1 MTVIKPN
8 ISEAPATT
16 YNASAVPDRTDDFAG
31 RSDAMGTGE
40 LTGMNV
46 TAAASLTLTI
56 AAGTVSVLGTSYTYA
71 GGTVAVTTN
80 AGLLDRRDV
89 LIYRAGTGIVL
100 IQGATASY
108 TPGAA
113 LWSTGS
119 VGNPPVKPDVVEA
132 TDLVLAE
139 IYMPY
144 NASVVSATLST
155 TAGYVIDKSNVL
167 VPLAGDVTTS
177 GAAATLVGTANVNTV
192 VGALATVAAKA
203 PLASPTFT
211 GTVTVPSGSALGTP
225 ASLTLTNATG
235 LPVAGVI
242 GAQAGPLTGDVTT
255 SGAAATLKN
264 TGTPVTLLGDA
275 THVAQITTDA
285 QGRVT
290 AATSIPITA
299 GGTGTVTTASVV
311 SANGLAG
318 TVANPTTTP
327 AITLSTNVTG
337 VLKGNGTAISAA
349 TAGTDY
355 AAATEPI
362 ALTKVAS
369 VTATDATIV
378 VGGTATAPTIQK
390 AALTGD
396 VTSALNA
403 TTLVG
408 TANVNTVV
416 GALATVAAK
425 APLASPTFTGTVT
438 VPSGS
443 ALGTPASLTLTNATG
458 LPLTTGITGTLP
470 VANGGTGV
478 VTSTGSGNTVLSSA
492 PALVAPTITGAA
504 TANSLL
510 FTSNPV
516 TVASNAATVPVTYR
530 LTTITNN
537 AAATVAITLTTS
549 GATDGQMVMVRFYDY
564 SAAVQTL
571 SWVNTENSLATA
583 PLASNGSITLPVT
596 VGFQYNLQTTKW
608 RCIAVA

>member
-31 RSDAMGTGE
+31 RSDAMGTGG

-100 IQGATASY
+100 LQGATASY

-235 LPVAGVI
+235 LP
-242 GAQAGPLTGDVTT
+242 
-255 SGAAATLKN
+255 
-264 TGTPVTLLGDA
+264 
-275 THVAQITTDA
+275 
-285 QGRVT
+285 
-290 AATSIPITA
+290 
-299 GGTGTVTTASVV
+299 
-311 SANGLAG
+311 
-318 TVANPTTTP
+318 
-327 AITLSTNVTG
+327 
-337 VLKGNGTAISAA
+337 
-349 TAGTDY
+349 
-355 AAATEPI
+355 
-362 ALTKVAS
+362 
-369 VTATDATIV
+369 
-378 VGGTATAPTIQK
+378 
-390 AALTGD
+390 
-396 VTSALNA
+396 
-403 TTLVG
+403 
-408 TANVNTVV
+408 
-416 GALATVAAK
+416 
-425 APLASPTFTGTVT
+425 
-438 VPSGS
+438 
-443 ALGTPASLTLTNATG
+443 
-458 LPLTTGITGTLP
+458 LTTGVTGTLP

-596 VGFQYNLQTTKW
+596 AGFQYNLQTTKW